1 MSRAQKYVGA
11 FGNGSRMKFIANH
24 LVTIHNLASAEAFV
38 LGEMAGLD
46 EQVGRLLSAVHD
58 WWIAGDFTADRA
70 SCLVRLEDAVTST
83 R

>member
-1 MSRAQKYVGA
+1 
-11 FGNGSRMKFIANH
+11 
-24 LVTIHNLASAEAFV
+24 V

-58 WWIAGDFTADRA
+58 WWIAGDRA
-70 SCLVRLEDAVTST
+70 SCLVRVEDAVTST

>member
-1 MSRAQKYVGA
+1 MTRDRLTELLAFAQEWTPPAFPLSRHDV
-11 FGNGSRMKFIANH
+11 IA
-24 LVTIHNLASAEAFV
+24 
-38 LGEMAGLD
+38 LGIAPG